1 MTNTTLAMS
10 ERLQRYLV
18 EHTVR
23 EAPVL
28 ARLRQLTATMPQAN
42 MQIAPE
48 QGQLLQ
54 LLVKSIDARRCLE
67 VGTFTGYSALAV
79 ALAMPADGQ
88 IIACDVSV
96 EWTQIARRFWTEAGV
111 DTRIDLRLAPALATL
126 DGLLCDGFGS
136 TFDFAFID
144 ADKSNYVAYYERV
157 VELLRPGG
165 LLAVDNT
172 LWSGAVADPAVQ
184 DADTNAIRA
193 LNDRA
198 RDDQRVDI
206 SLVPIGDGLLLA
218 RKRG

>member
-1 MTNTTLAMS
+1 MTNTTLAMN

-18 EHTVR
+18 ENTVR
-23 EAPVL
+23 EAAVL
-28 ARLRQLTATMPQAN
+28 ARLRQLTAKMPQAS

-54 LLVKSIDARRCLE
+54 LLVRLIDARRCLE

-79 ALAMPADGQ
+79 ALAMPGDGR
-88 IIACDVSV
+88 IVACDVSA
-96 EWTQIARRFWTEAGV
+96 EWTAIARRFWAEAGV
-111 DTRIDLRLAPALATL
+111 DSRIDLRLAPALATL
-126 DGLLCDGFGS
+126 DGLLADGHGS
-136 TFDFAFID
+136 SFDFAFID
-144 ADKSNYVAYYERV
+144 ADKTNYVAYYERV

-165 LLAVDNT
+165 LLAVDNV
-172 LWSGAVADPAVQ
+172 LWGGDVADPTVQ
-184 DADTNAIRA
+184 DTETNAIRA

-198 RDDQRVDI
+198 RDDARVDI

>member
-1 MTNTTLAMS
+1 MTNTTLAMN

-18 EHTVR
+18 DNTVR
-23 EAPVL
+23 EAAVL
-28 ARLRQLTATMPQAN
+28 ARLRQLTAKMPQAS

-54 LLVKSIDARRCLE
+54 LLVRLIDARRCLE

-79 ALAMPADGQ
+79 ALAMPGDGR
-88 IIACDVSV
+88 IVACDVSA
-96 EWTQIARRFWTEAGV
+96 EWTAIARRFWAEAGV
-111 DTRIDLRLAPALATL
+111 DSRIDLRLAPALATL
-126 DGLLCDGFGS
+126 DGLLADGHGS
-136 TFDFAFID
+136 SFDFAFID
-144 ADKSNYVAYYERV
+144 ADKMNYVAYYERV

-165 LLAVDNT
+165 LLAVDNV
-172 LWSGAVADPAVQ
+172 LWGGDVADPAVQ
-184 DADTNAIRA
+184 DTETNAIRA

-198 RDDQRVDI
+198 RDDARVDI

>member
-1 MTNTTLAMS
+1 MTNTTLAMN

-18 EHTVR
+18 DNTVR
-23 EAPVL
+23 EAAVL
-28 ARLRQLTATMPQAN
+28 ARLRQLTAKMPQAS

-54 LLVKSIDARRCLE
+54 LLVRLIDARRCLE

-79 ALAMPADGQ
+79 ALAMPGDGR
-88 IIACDVSV
+88 IVACDVSA
-96 EWTQIARRFWTEAGV
+96 EWTAIARRFWAEAGV
-111 DTRIDLRLAPALATL
+111 DSRIDLRLAPALATL
-126 DGLLCDGFGS
+126 DGLLADGHGS
-136 TFDFAFID
+136 SFDFAFID
-144 ADKSNYVAYYERV
+144 ADKTNYVAYYERV

-165 LLAVDNT
+165 LLAVDNV
-172 LWSGAVADPAVQ
+172 LWGGDVADPAVQ
-184 DADTNAIRA
+184 DTETNAIRA

-198 RDDQRVDI
+198 RDDARVDI

>member
-1 MTNTTLAMS
+1 MTNTTLAMN

-18 EHTVR
+18 ENTVR
-23 EAPVL
+23 EAAVL
-28 ARLRQLTATMPQAN
+28 ARLRQLTAKMPQAS

-54 LLVKSIDARRCLE
+54 LLVRLIDARRCLE

-79 ALAMPADGQ
+79 ALAMPGDGR
-88 IIACDVSV
+88 IVACDVSA
-96 EWTQIARRFWTEAGV
+96 EWTAIARRFWAEAGV
-111 DTRIDLRLAPALATL
+111 DSRIDLRLAPALATL
-126 DGLLCDGFGS
+126 DGLLADGHGS
-136 TFDFAFID
+136 SFDFAFID
-144 ADKSNYVAYYERV
+144 ADKTNYVAYYERV

-165 LLAVDNT
+165 LLAVDNV
-172 LWSGAVADPAVQ
+172 LWGGDVADPAVQ
-184 DADTNAIRA
+184 DTETNAIRA

-198 RDDQRVDI
+198 RDDARVDI

>member
-1 MTNTTLAMS
+1 MTNTTLAMN

-18 EHTVR
+18 ENTVR
-23 EAPVL
+23 EAAVL
-28 ARLRQLTATMPQAN
+28 ARLRQLTAKMPQAS

-54 LLVKSIDARRCLE
+54 LLVRLIDARRCLE

-79 ALAMPADGQ
+79 ALAMPGDGR
-88 IIACDVSV
+88 IVACDVSA
-96 EWTQIARRFWTEAGV
+96 EWTAIARRFWAEAGV
-111 DTRIDLRLAPALATL
+111 DSRVDLRLAPALATL
-126 DGLLCDGFGS
+126 DGLLADGHGS
-136 TFDFAFID
+136 SFDFAFID
-144 ADKSNYVAYYERV
+144 ADKTNYVAYYERV

-165 LLAVDNT
+165 LLAVDNV
-172 LWSGAVADPAVQ
+172 LWGGDVADPAVQ
-184 DADTNAIRA
+184 DTETNAIRA

-198 RDDQRVDI
+198 RDDARVDI

>member
-126 DGLLCDGFGS
+126 DGLLGDGFGS